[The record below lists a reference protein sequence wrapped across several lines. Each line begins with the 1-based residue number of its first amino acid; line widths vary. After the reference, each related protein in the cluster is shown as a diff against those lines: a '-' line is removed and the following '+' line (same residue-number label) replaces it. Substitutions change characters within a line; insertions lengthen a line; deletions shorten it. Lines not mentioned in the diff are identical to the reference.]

1 MHQIAVDVAEEDRA
15 ALVDQLRDQPT
26 ARASGNSGGGLAL
39 DPEQLKLIVDGVESL
54 ATIVSTLVTTW
65 LAVRAV
71 RATREQPAVAPPRVV
86 LELATRDVEIA
97 IVDGKPALPDDLPV
111 SAREMLR
118 ISLI

>member
-1 MHQIAVDVAEEDRA
+1 M
-15 ALVDQLRDQPT
+15 
-26 ARASGNSGGGLAL
+26 
-39 DPEQLKLIVDGVESL
+39 
-54 ATIVSTLVTTW
+54 
-65 LAVRAV
+65 
-71 RATREQPAVAPPRVV
+71 V